1 MQRDERFEGEPAGS
15 PHHTLLL
22 LEQQVQFLHG
32 ALGRLAAA
40 VALLG
45 AGGRLP
51 PLAAAAAA
59 PRHRASLQLPHE
71 VLVDVLADGV
81 ASRLVD
87 GARGL
92 GPRGPREPEEAGDL
106 GGGAGVGSQAVHAA
120 VERIALVLVPGFLE
134 RV

>member
-1 MQRDERFEGEPAGS
+1 MARIPAHHYDTIGPSFQLTFQGHPVLLPLAAAGHELQLAVFVQRDERFEGEPAGP

-22 LEQQVQFLHG
+22 LEQHVQLLHG

-51 PLAAAAAA
+51 PLAAAATA
-59 PRHRASLQLPHE
+59 PRRRASFQLPHE

-81 ASRLVD
+81 AGRLVD
-87 GARGL
+87 GAR
-92 GPRGPREPEEAGDL
+92 
-106 GGGAGVGSQAVHAA
+106 
-120 VERIALVLVPGFLE
+120 
-134 RV
+134 